1 VPGKVTALI
10 TRRIGDRVEVCV
22 FDHAGTVQ
30 LPAGTLE
37 PGEHPLAGAV
47 REAWEE
53 TGLPHLEVIAE
64 VATLRDQHAGDVDRH
79 VFHLR
84 ATTPTPD
91 EWWVLTPDGDGSQWR
106 CRWVPIDGRE
116 APSGFQARWLAAAR
130 DLLDPGPPLERAD
143 PIPDRATELF
153 WAPFGSFTGS
163 RALVIAHESERP
175 PPDGNLGST
184 GAVCVTADGDA
195 VIVTEDPT
203 WGWGVPGGRPEG
215 GETPEETLAREVA
228 EEACARVVDA
238 ELLISHEVRDLDA
251 SRTVRSVRW
260 SPACWARVEVDSWDP
275 RFEKVER
282 RLVPLAEVNNHLRW
296 EAPPFVRWLDLA
308 RAVEA
313 RRAG

>member
-1 VPGKVTALI
+1 MPGKVTALI

-84 ATTPTPD
+84 TTAPTPD
-91 EWWVLTPDGDGSQWR
+91 EWWVLTP
-106 CRWVPIDGRE
+106 
-116 APSGFQARWLAAAR
+116 
-130 DLLDPGPPLERAD
+130 
-143 PIPDRATELF
+143 
-153 WAPFGSFTGS
+153 
-163 RALVIAHESERP
+163 
-175 PPDGNLGST
+175 
-184 GAVCVTADGDA
+184 DGDA